1 MSLGSVMQVALS
13 GMSAAETAISV
24 AANNLAN
31 IATSGFK
38 QSRANFVTQS
48 PQVHSL
54 GSAPS
59 AGDGGS
65 NPVQSGRGVMA
76 GSTTVDFSQGTL
88 ASDGH
93 PLSLALQGDGFFILQ
108 NSSGERLYARSGEF
122 SLNANG
128 EIVTSDG
135 SRLLGY
141 GADSNYQI
149 QTDRLTTLRIPQQA
163 QAQSVD
169 GATAMLTSFSVGA
182 DGLIHGRFSD
192 GASRALGQVRVAR
205 FANPSG
211 LEQVANSAY
220 AETPNSG
227 VGVECTPG
235 LGGTAAITSG
245 MVELSN
251 TDIAQNLI
259 DMLKASNLFRMN
271 AAVVDVS
278 SQLLDDL
285 YGLHR
290 G

>member
-1 MSLGSVMQVALS
+1 MSLGSVMRVALS
-13 GMSAAETAISV
+13 GMSAAETLVSV

-38 QSRANFVTQS
+38 QSRVSFVNQS
-48 PQVHSL
+48 PQACSL

-65 NPVQSGRGVMA
+65 NPIQIGRGVMT
-76 GSTTVDFSQGTL
+76 GTTTVDFSQGTL
-88 ASDGH
+88 ANDSQ
-93 PLSLALQGDGFFILQ
+93 PLSLALQGDGFFVLQ
-108 NSSGERLYARSGEF
+108 AADGERFYARSGEF
-122 SLNANG
+122 SLNAVG

-141 GADSNYQI
+141 GADSDYQI
-149 QTDRLTTLRIPQQA
+149 QTDSLTALRIPQQA

-169 GATAMLTSFSVGA
+169 GATAMLTSFSVGT
-182 DGLIHGRFSD
+182 DGVVHGRFSD
-192 GASRALGQVRVAR
+192 GTTRALGQVRVAR

-211 LEQVANSAY
+211 LQQLGNSTY
-220 AETPNSG
+220 AEGPNSG
-227 VGVECTPG
+227 VAIDSTPG
-235 LGGTAAITSG
+235 QGGAAELSAG

-259 DMLKASNLFRMN
+259 DLLKASNMFRMN

-290 G
+290 T